1 RRAQRLVE
9 LDARHLLDVGPD
21 PRGLLPELGQEL
33 GVDAARHHDALGLAL
48 AQGLED
54 GVAAVD
60 EHLREYTY
68 APAGRDAAARAA
80 PPPRRG
86 PGPPSARRAPRRA
99 AVRAGRRGRAP

>member
-1 RRAQRLVE
+1 GGQVERVPQVAGADLRQLGRHALVLRRAQRLVE

-80 PPPRRG
+80 P
-86 PGPPSARRAPRRA
+86 
-99 AVRAGRRGRAP
+99 